1 MRVMTRDGDGPST
14 YLATRYST
22 EAAAYDEVW
31 SPVIRPAGEAL
42 IHAMDL
48 GSARRILDAGVGAG
62 ALAAA
67 IRSTAPEAI
76 VLGLDLS
83 QGMLELAVRREGL
96 SCALGDAMA
105 LPIAAG
111 TIDAVVLA
119 YVLFHL
125 RRPDAALR
133 EAARVLRPGGQVGT
147 VTWADEGGVGAGA
160 VVDAALADVGAP
172 ATPWSGDHHGLDSPS
187 AVQRLLE
194 SVGLAPTAVWTVAL
208 EHQFTLDAF
217 WRLRVSGGNS
227 GWRLRQLEPADR
239 THVLRSI
246 RRQLE
251 GLATENFRF
260 TGKVVLAAA
269 ERA

>member
-1 MRVMTRDGDGPST
+1 MTGDGEGPSA

-22 EAAAYDEVW
+22 GAAAYDEVW

-48 GSARRILDAGVGAG
+48 RAARRILDAGVGAG
-62 ALAAA
+62 ALADA
-67 IRSTAPEAI
+67 IRSAAPEAI
-76 VLGLDLS
+76 VFGLDLS

-96 SCALGDAMA
+96 ACVLGDAMA
-105 LPIAAG
+105 LPSAAG
-111 TIDAVVLA
+111 TVDAVVLA

-133 EAARVLRPGGQVGT
+133 EAVRVLRPGGRVGT
-147 VTWADEGGVGAGA
+147 VTWADEGGVAAGS
-160 VVDAALADVGAP
+160 VVDAALEDVGAP
-172 ATPWSGDHHGLDSPS
+172 APPWSGDHDGLDSPS

-194 SVGLAPTAVWTVAL
+194 SVSLVPTAVWKVAL
-208 EHQFTLDAF
+208 EHQFTVDTF

-227 GWRLRQLEPADR
+227 GWRLGQLEPAER

-246 RRQLE
+246 RPRLE
-251 GLATENFRF
+251 GLPPEAFRF
-260 TGKVVLAAA
+260 TGEVVLAVA